1 MVRNV
6 ALDPTHTSI
15 RKEVIYLVD
24 YCLVAIIG
32 IALFVLVILD
42 LIDELKR

>member
-1 MVRNV
+1 MVLEIV
-6 ALDPTHTSI
+6 LDPSLVTI

-24 YCLVAIIG
+24 YCLVAVIG
-32 IALFVLVILD
+32 IALFVLAILD